1 MKRSRFTE
9 QQIVSILKEGDAADS
24 VKEVCRRHGLS
35 PATYYKWKSRYGG
48 LEASDL
54 KRMKELEHENSRLK
68 QLYAET
74 SLENA
79 ALKDLINR
87 KL

>member
-9 QQIVSILKEGDAADS
+9 QQIVTILKEADAGGG
-24 VKEVCRRHGLS
+24 VKDVCRRHDIS
-35 PATYYKWKSRYGG
+35 PATYYQWKSKYGG
-48 LEASDL
+48 LDASDL
-54 KRMKELEHENSRLK
+54 KRMKELEGENSRLK
-68 QLYAET
+68 KLFAEL

-79 ALKDLINR
+79 ALKDLIHR

>member
-9 QQIVSILKEGDAADS
+9 HQILAVLKEADAGAT
-24 VKEVCRRHGLS
+24 VKDLCRRHGIS
-35 PATYYKWKSRYGG
+35 SATYYQWKSKYAG
-48 LEASDL
+48 LQASDL
-54 KRMKELEHENSRLK
+54 KKMRELERENARLK

-74 SLENA
+74 SLENQ
-79 ALKDLINR
+79 ALKELIHR

>member
-9 QQIVSILKEGDAADS
+9 QQIVSILKEADAGGAVND
-24 VKEVCRRHGLS
+24 VCRRRDIS
-35 PATYYKWKSRYGG
+35 PATYYQWKSKYGG
-48 LEASDL
+48 LDASDL
-54 KRMKELEHENSRLK
+54 KRIKELEGENAQLK
-68 QLYAET
+68 KLYAEL

-79 ALKDLINR
+79 ALKDLIHR

>member
-9 QQIVSILKEGDAADS
+9 EQVFAILREGEAGGT
-24 VKEVCRRHGLS
+24 VKEVCRRHGVS
-35 PATYYKWKSRYGG
+35 PATYYKWKSKYGG
-48 LEASDL
+48 LEPSEL

-68 QLYAET
+68 QMYADT
-74 SLENA
+74 ALENK
-79 ALKDLINR
+79 ALKDLIHR

>member
-9 QQIVSILKEGDAADS
+9 EQVFAILKEGEAGGT
-24 VKEVCRRHGLS
+24 VKEVCRRHGVS
-35 PATYYKWKSRYGG
+35 PATYYKWKSKYGG
-48 LEASDL
+48 LEPSEL
-54 KRMKELEHENSRLK
+54 KRMKDLERENSKLK

-74 SLENA
+74 ALENR
-79 ALKDLINR
+79 ALKDLIHR

>member
-9 QQIVSILKEGDAADS
+9 HQIVSILKEGDAADS
-24 VKEVCRRHGLS
+24 VKEVCRRHGVS

-54 KRMKELEHENSRLK
+54 KRMKELEYENSRLK

>member
-9 QQIVSILKEGDAADS
+9 EQVFAILKEGEAGGT
-24 VKEVCRRHGLS
+24 VKEVCRRHGVS

-48 LEASDL
+48 LEPSEL
-54 KRMKELEHENSRLK
+54 KRMKDLEQENSKLK

-74 SLENA
+74 ALENR
-79 ALKDLINR
+79 ALKDLIHR

>member
-9 QQIVSILKEGDAADS
+9 EQVFAILREGEAGGT
-24 VKEVCRRHGLS
+24 VKEVCRRHGVS
-35 PATYYKWKSRYGG
+35 PATYYKWKSKYGG
-48 LEASDL
+48 LEPSEL
-54 KRMKELEHENSRLK
+54 KRMKDLEQENSKLK

-74 SLENA
+74 ALENR
-79 ALKDLINR
+79 ALKDLIHR